1 MPVHKNPDGT
11 YQFGKS
17 GKKYSTLAKA
27 KAQERAIY
35 ASGWRENS
43 TEEEASSDEAL
54 PAVAE
59 QTMGRGEVFFA
70 KHIENGLA
78 QYGDVNVLI
87 LDDVLNKMD
96 ETFSGCPLFIGHR
109 DYTITDCN
117 DGAVGYVVKSFLNKN
132 DGAHWAEILVT
143 KPEGVD
149 AIRGGMRVSNSYIKS
164 STDKSEGKWHNIPY
178 VEKVL
183 EGHYEHLALVDNPR
197 YENNVVLTPQQFEE
211 YNRGKKEEAVLVV
224 NSAEEDEFS
233 VGERLTSELEAK
245 SIMEEEKAEV
255 KDLAEENQDLKTKLE
270 EHKEFEQEEEEN
282 RKEAEDINKR
292 EAEVMD
298 NGGCSNEVQD
308 EKHEHDME
316 ALDRR
321 IADSF
326 EELWRAKLADKQ
338 FWRDHLNSLEIRKED
353 DEKAEA
359 EYKEERA
366 SNSLGVARAKQN
378 HSMKYETIS
387 DFLAR
392 GNELYGK

>member
-17 GKKYSTLAKA
+17 GKKYPTLAKA

-43 TEEEASSDEAL
+43 TEEETSIEPSE
-54 PAVAE
+54 E
-59 QTMGRGEVFFA
+59 TMGRGELYFA

-96 ETFSGCPLFIGHR
+96 ESFSGCPLFIGHR

-143 KPEGVD
+143 HPEGIN
-149 AIRGGMRVSNSYIKS
+149 AIRNGMRVSNSYIKS
-164 STDKSEGKWHNIPY
+164 VTDKSEGKWHNIPY

-211 YNRGKKEEAVLVV
+211 YNQSKRSEAVLVV
-224 NSAEEDEFS
+224 NSAEDKEEFS
-233 VGERLTSELEAK
+233 GGERLTSELEAK
-245 SIMEEEKAEV
+245 SIMEEKAEV

-270 EHKEFEQEEEEN
+270 EHKEFEKEEEEN

-292 EAEVMD
+292 EAEVMK
-298 NGGCSNEVQD
+298 NGECSNEVQD

-338 FWRDHLNSLEIRKED
+338 FWRDHLNSLELRKED

-359 EYKEERA
+359 EYKAERA
-366 SNSLGVARAKQN
+366 SNSLGVARASQN
-378 HSMKYETIS
+378 ISMKYETIS
-387 DFLAR
+387 DFLER